1 MKFEE
6 WEPFYKEI
14 VSTMGYDVVKDR
26 EAANVLR
33 DLLLQNRN
41 YIKPDYIRELIEDK
55 RVYIFGAGPS
65 LELALKYLSFKD
77 GIKISAD
84 GATSALLEFGLI
96 PDIIVTDLD
105 GNVEDI
111 KRADRLGAYI
121 VVHAHGDNIEKL
133 KEYVPQLEKVLGTCQ
148 TEPLDIVYNFGG
160 FTDGDRAVF
169 LAEEL
174 GAKEITLVGFDFGD
188 IVGKW
193 SKPHL
198 KGHTPIWESKR
209 KKFEFAQKLLEWL
222 KKNGRAKIERI
233 VCRPLDYAMSEC
245 YIER

>member
-14 VSTMGYDVVKDR
+14 VSKMGYDVTKDR
-26 EAANVLR
+26 ESAKILQN
-33 DLLLQNRN
+33 LLLKNGN
-41 YIKPDYIRELIEDK
+41 YLKADFLREVIKGRKAY
-55 RVYIFGAGPS
+55 VFGAGPS

-105 GNVEDI
+105 GDFEDI
-111 KRADRLGAYI
+111 RRANRLGAYV
-121 VVHAHGDNIEKL
+121 VVHAHGDNIDKL
-133 KEYVPQLEKVLGTCQ
+133 KEYVPRLEKVLGTCQ

-160 FTDGDRAVF
+160 FTDGDRAAF

-188 IVGKW
+188 VVGKW

-198 KGHTPIWESKR
+198 KGHAPTWESKR
-209 KKFEFAQKLLEWL
+209 KKFEFAQRLLEWL
-222 KKNGRAKIERI
+222 KKNGKAKIERI
-233 VCRPLDYAMSEC
+233 VCQSIDHAMSEC

>member
-6 WEPFYKEI
+6 WKHFYNEI
-14 VSTMGYDVVKDR
+14 VQVMGYDVAKDR
-26 EAANVLR
+26 ESASILR
-33 DLLLQNRN
+33 DLLLSNKN
-41 YIKPDYIRELIEDK
+41 YIKLDYLREIIEDK

-65 LELALKYLSFKD
+65 LELALKYLSFNN
-77 GIKISAD
+77 GVIITAD

-105 GNVEDI
+105 GNFEDI
-111 KRADRLGAYI
+111 KKADMLGAYV

-133 KEYVPQLEKVLGTCQ
+133 REYVPQLEKVLGTCQ

-174 GAKEITLVGFDFGD
+174 GAREIVLIGFDFGD
-188 IVGKW
+188 VVGRW

-198 KGHTPIWESKR
+198 KEHAPIWESKR
-209 KKFEFAQKLLEWL
+209 KKFEFAQRLLEWL

-233 VCRPLDYAMSEC
+233 VCHPIDYVMSEC

>member
-14 VSTMGYDVVKDR
+14 VNEMGYDVTKDR
-26 EAANVLR
+26 ESAKILQ
-33 DLLLQNRN
+33 DLLLKNGN
-41 YIKPDYIRELIEDK
+41 YIKVDFLKEMLDGKKAY
-55 RVYIFGAGPS
+55 VFGAGPS
-65 LELALKYLSFKD
+65 LELALKYISFN
-77 GIKISAD
+77 GVIITAD

-105 GNVEDI
+105 GNFEDI
-111 KRADRLGAYI
+111 RRADRLGAYV

-160 FTDGDRAVF
+160 FTDGDRAAF

-193 SKPHL
+193 SKPYL
-198 KGHTPIWESKR
+198 KEHAPIWESKR
-209 KKFEFAQKLLEWL
+209 KKFEFAQRLLEWL
-222 KKNGRAKIERI
+222 KKNGKAKIERI
-233 VCRPLDYAMSEC
+233 VCHPIDHAMSEC